1 MRRELSIVHKSGE
14 EPNELRQWIELLCN
28 DPLASLLDET
38 IFRVEVL
45 ETEEDY
51 IIEAE
56 LCHCQKEHIVV
67 LRESRSLSIQIQKNG
82 GTEKQRTILLP
93 FSLAD
98 KCISAHFSAPI
109 LEIRIS
115 KSARQNDAQPQ
126 GNTVIDIN
134 E

>member
-1 MRRELSIVHKSGE
+1 MRRELSIVHKNGDE
-14 EPNELRQWIELLCN
+14 QNELQQWLDLLCN
-28 DPLASLLDET
+28 DPLAPLLDET

-56 LCHCQKEHIVV
+56 LCHCQKEHIAV

-82 GTEKQRTILLP
+82 HMEKQRTILLP

-98 KCISAHFSAPI
+98 KHISAHFSAPI

-115 KSARQNDAQPQ
+115 KSARQNDMQPQ
-126 GNTVIDIN
+126 DNTVIDIN

>member
-1 MRRELSIVHKSGE
+1 MRRELFIVHKNGE
-14 EPNELRQWIELLCN
+14 EQNELRQWLDLLCN
-28 DPLASLLDET
+28 DPLAPLLDEM

-56 LCHCQKEHIVV
+56 LCHCQKEHIIV
-67 LRESRSLSIQIQKNG
+67 LRESRSLSIQIKQNG
-82 GTEKQRTILLP
+82 GMEKQRTILLP

-98 KCISAHFSAPI
+98 KYISAHFSAPI

-115 KSARQNDAQPQ
+115 KSARQSDAQPQ
-126 GNTVIDIN
+126 DNTVIHIN